1 MTLWL
6 TALAFLLMS
15 TCLAATLRRASWTW
29 IAALGCVSL
38 TLLIYILLSDVAIGV
53 SL

>member
-6 TALAFLLMS
+6 TACAFLLMS
-15 TCLAATLRRASWTW
+15 GCLGATMLRKTWTW
-29 IAALGCVSL
+29 IPAVGCVSL
-38 TLLIYILLSDVAIGV
+38 TILIYILLSDVAIGV